1 MGKIAWRRLGEQ
13 QSGFTLI
20 EIVVALFLVGT
31 VVVGSVA
38 VIGASTKAS
47 ARGEGNIR
55 LMNLVRTQIETI
67 HQAPFEETI
76 ANYPRIPDADIP
88 EGFIVTFSAI
98 EVTGTYTFSD
108 GSPAPV
114 VLQRLIV
121 TAEGDGAELSMS
133 FYKPSSP

>member
-1 MGKIAWRRLGEQ
+1 MSNIPWRRLGKQE
-13 QSGFTLI
+13 SGFTLI
-20 EIVVALFLVGT
+20 EMVVAMFLVGT

-67 HQAPFEETI
+67 HQAQFEEDI
-76 ANYPRIPDADIP
+76 SNYPLVPDLP
-88 EGFIVTFSAI
+88 EGFIISFTSTNVS
-98 EVTGTYTFSD
+98 GTYTFSD

-121 TAEGDGAELSMS
+121 TAEGDGAELSMA